1 MQMISGQLARNAVSP
16 ADVDLVCALNKDHEL
31 DEELDRL
38 QVAPAQATKVTHAA
52 VLACLGS
59 TEARAQVLLALTS
72 PNDEEVQIAQVYL
85 HNRPITD
92 VNELRVVTS
101 GIARMNES
109 KAQVRAL
116 ETLASQRV
124 SDPESLEEL
133 TRLFP
138 VAESAG
144 VQNAIAGILI
154 RSDFKTI
161 ATPELVQTLR
171 QHRLGPPGR
180 EDLIDV
186 LIRRLASAVAS
197 PRL

>member
-1 MQMISGQLARNAVSP
+1 VSP

-31 DEELDRL
+31 DQELDRL
-38 QVAPAQATKVTHAA
+38 QVAPAQTTKISHAA
-52 VLACLGS
+52 DLACLGS
-59 TEARAQVLLALTS
+59 TDARAQVLVALTS
-72 PNDEEVQIAQVYL
+72 SNDEEVQIAQVYFQ
-85 HNRPITD
+85 HRPITD

-101 GIARMNES
+101 GIARMSES

-133 TRLFP
+133 TRLYP
-138 VAESAG
+138 VTESAG
-144 VQNAIAGILI
+144 VQTAIAGILI

-171 QHRLGPPGR
+171 QSRLKSPDQA
-180 EDLIDV
+180 DLIGV
-186 LIRRLASAVAS
+186 LIRRLASAVGS